1 MKNYIQTKLCVLR
14 ETGGGRGSLS
24 LFEKPYKNAK
34 VLLAESA
41 INANSK
47 RTILTQE
54 CLRRILNTKLEL
66 GNGETNEQLNRV
78 MVKMKNAGYSMNYRT
93 HILKMLEDDRN
104 GTKPLYRNIE
114 WNRENRMN
122 EKEIIGT
129 TGTMVKKHK

>member
-1 MKNYIQTKLCVLR
+1 ML
-14 ETGGGRGSLS
+14 
-24 LFEKPYKNAK
+24 
-34 VLLAESA
+34 
-41 INANSK
+41 
-47 RTILTQE
+47 TILTQE

-122 EKEIIGT
+122 EKEIKGT